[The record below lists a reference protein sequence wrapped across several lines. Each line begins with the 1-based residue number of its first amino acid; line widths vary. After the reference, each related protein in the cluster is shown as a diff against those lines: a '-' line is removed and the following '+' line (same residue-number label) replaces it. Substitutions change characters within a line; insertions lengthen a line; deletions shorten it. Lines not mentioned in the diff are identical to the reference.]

1 MNEWE
6 SQKNVLDK
14 FQEKNAATRRGM
26 YGWLEMWLLR
36 ATTTFII
43 RCRQRARVCVCM
55 SMCAGNTSWLN
66 WLFMVCAVHHFF
78 ALCKWK
84 MLHHF
89 FVQCVHGIHS
99 RWQFILFYSAFL
111 SFAIFIEIGLKN
123 PAKSFIE
130 HKLCTEWI
138 YHCHKSQ
145 LRECVSSFP
154 LFLIRIR
161 ASGLFPIY
169 SAHSFAFP
177 FLFKKPQ
184 TVKISRMNYCDYA
197 TKMMFLLKAFAY
209 FLARVFLCV
218 RQRRKQCLTAKQ
230 MVITK
235 PTDILVSIRVSVAIV
250 AVAVVVFSLFGV
262 FSPLPFPSISFSVSG
277 KTTARTDPQNR

>member
-6 SQKNVLDK
+6 SHKKCARQISRKKRSNTPRNV
-14 FQEKNAATRRGM
+14 
-26 YGWLEMWLLR
+26 WLEMWLLR

-43 RCRQRARVCVCM
+43 RCRQRVSVCVLYVCV
-55 SMCAGNTSWLN
+55 GNTSWLN

-123 PAKSFIE
+123 PTKSHTFIE
-130 HKLCTEWI
+130 QKLCTKWI
-138 YHCHKSQ
+138 YHCHKQ
-145 LRECVSSFP
+145 KLRECVSSFP

-177 FLFKKPQ
+177 FLFEKPQ

-250 AVAVVVFSLFGV
+250 AVAVVFSLFG
-262 FSPLPFPSISFSVSG
+262 FLSSSFSLHFLLREWENNS
-277 KTTARTDPQNR
+277 TYRSTE